1 MHDAVRMEKSLCER
15 EREHATT
22 FGKFCV
28 FPGSKKKKKK
38 KEPEIMVVSCIIIYR
53 FIKCT
58 FVALIKITLYYSL
71 SQVLF

>member
-38 KEPEIMVVSCIIIYR
+38 KRTSGCIIIYR
-53 FIKCT
+53 FISAQNQNHI
-58 FVALIKITLYYSL
+58 FIL
-71 SQVLF
+71 

>member
-28 FPGSKKKKKK
+28 FPGSKKKKGKK
-38 KEPEIMVVSCIIIYR
+38 KNQ
-53 FIKCT
+53 K
-58 FVALIKITLYYSL
+58 LYHNL
-71 SQVLF
+71 